1 MKTVTITEGLRF
13 GVGADSLLDEA
24 RGEALDFERVT
35 DAGGGQESTAYMK
48 LITTQQ
54 SLVEALDVSVSA
66 SVRYGLA
73 SVDARMKF
81 AEEHAVNDSSVY
93 LLLHAS
99 TTNSPKTMASPK
111 LKPEAVATY
120 NRDPEEFRRVYGD
133 SFVDVVY
140 DGGDLNV
147 LFMFHT
153 HDESSK
159 QTISAGLR
167 GSVGGFIAG
176 GSVTADFN
184 KSVEEAKK
192 SSEMEIRAFISGGRG
207 VLNPASMDDAIE
219 LYKKFNQQV
228 SDAGIAYK
236 ASLKPWE
243 YLPLPEGPTWAETL
257 ARRDTIEHCGMY
269 VLQAIQDRSQIDYIL
284 ANEHEFVTPDLDA
297 LKAARDQIN
306 ALIPLCAQR
315 AKGCADDLSQCSLE
329 GISPQAIAWP
339 ARVEARDPLTAKLLE
354 LKHDSRARG
363 YFSPDNQIGRPEEDY
378 DHDPNRDG
386 RWMIFYDQKDRARPV
401 AGVFWTPETQAHVV
415 YGGIFAHY
423 WQKGHCQGPLGYPKS
438 DEETLE
444 RIFHGDGTDRVSF
457 FENGA
462 IWWDAQSGA
471 TSEDLQSTIPFDR
484 VQDAARTV
492 DLGALLQPAQ
502 VEQPFEIARQGRLI
516 SDVLAN
522 R

>member
-1 MKTVTITEGLRF
+1 LKTVTITEGLRF

-24 RGEALDFERVT
+24 RAEALDFNSVT

-99 TTNSPKTMASPK
+99 TTNPPKTMVVPK
-111 LKPEAVATY
+111 LKPDAVATY
-120 NRDPEEFRRVYGD
+120 ERDPEEFRRVYGD

-147 LFMFHT
+147 LFMFRT

-159 QTISAGLR
+159 QAISASLR
-167 GSVGGFIAG
+167 GSVGNFIAG
-176 GSVTADFN
+176 GSVTAEFN
-184 KSVEEAKK
+184 RSVEEAKK

-207 VLNPASMDDAIE
+207 VVNPAGMDDAIE
-219 LYKKFNQQV
+219 LYKQFNRQV
-228 SDAGIAYK
+228 AQAGVAYK
-236 ASLKPWE
+236 ATLKPWE
-243 YLPLPEGPTWAETL
+243 YLPLPPGPTWAETL

-269 VLQAIQDRSQIDYIL
+269 VLQAIQDRSRIDYIL
-284 ANEHEFVTPDLDA
+284 ANDHEFVDPDLDA
-297 LKAARDQIN
+297 LKAAREQIN

-315 AKGCADDLSQCSLE
+315 AKACTDDLAQCSLE
-329 GISPQAIAWP
+329 GIAPQAVTWP

-354 LKHDSRARG
+354 LKHDSRARP
-363 YFSPDNQIGRPEEDY
+363 YFSPDNQVGKPEEDY
-378 DHDPNRDG
+378 DQNPNRDG
-386 RWMIFYDQKDRARPV
+386 RWMIFYDHKDTGRPV

-438 DEETLE
+438 DEEALSGM
-444 RIFHGDGTDRVSF
+444 FHGDGADRVSF

-471 TSEDLQSTIPFDR
+471 TSEDLESSIALER
-484 VQDAARTV
+484 VQDALTTV
-492 DLGALLQPAQ
+492 EIGSLLEPAP
-502 VEQPFEIARQGRLI
+502 EAPAFEVARQGQMI
-516 SDVLAN
+516 SDVLAH